1 MRKRRR
7 GNRARP
13 SNGTERSPGESR
25 SEERGRKQP
34 DSGCAWAHGVGANAM
49 GQKAMALE
57 VARWQGEFCP
67 LSRSAAGYAAE
78 RGCRNARLNTGEQ
91 CGLPNESFKM

>member
-1 MRKRRR
+1 
-7 GNRARP
+7 
-13 SNGTERSPGESR
+13 
-25 SEERGRKQP
+25 
-34 DSGCAWAHGVGANAM
+34 M